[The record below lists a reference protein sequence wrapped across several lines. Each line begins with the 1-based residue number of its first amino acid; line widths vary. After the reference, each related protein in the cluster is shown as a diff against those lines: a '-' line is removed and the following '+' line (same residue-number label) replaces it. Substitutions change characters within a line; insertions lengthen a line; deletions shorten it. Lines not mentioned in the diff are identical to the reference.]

1 MSENV
6 NPYDH
11 LNEGGVPDE
20 TDSLKGTTSPV
31 GGAIHPV
38 NSGVVDPVVA
48 LIDRKVA
55 QLGLDVNHLNRV
67 NIELLMTDMRE
78 LADELGRLQTNLS
91 SICTPDDI
99 REIDQLKRYRSPNA
113 ALGRIEIMYSEAG
126 RVSRE
131 GQSSITS
138 IKNLMNR
145 FQEKLRIVDNDNSD

>member
-1 MSENV
+1 MSEEP

-11 LNEGGVPDE
+11 LRERSVPDE
-20 TDSLKGTTSPV
+20 QDSLKGTTSSV
-31 GGAIHPV
+31 GNVHPV
-38 NSGVVDPVVA
+38 NSVDDPIVA

-55 QLGLDVNHLNRV
+55 QLALDVNHLNRV
-67 NIELLMTDMRE
+67 NIELLMTDMHE

-91 SICTPDDI
+91 SIYTPDDI
-99 REIDQLKRYRSPNA
+99 REIAQLKRYRSSNA
-113 ALGRIEIMYSEAG
+113 ALERIELMYSDAG
-126 RVSRE
+126 RVSKE

>member
-1 MSENV
+1 MSEDL

-11 LNEGGVPDE
+11 LNEGSVPDE

-31 GGAIHPV
+31 GGVTHPV

-55 QLGLDVNHLNRV
+55 QLALDVNHLNRV
-67 NIELLMTDMRE
+67 NIELLMTDMHE
-78 LADELGRLQTNLS
+78 LADELGRLQNNLS
-91 SICTPDDI
+91 SIYTPDDV
-99 REIDQLKRYRSPNA
+99 REIARLKRYRGSNA
-113 ALGRIEIMYSEAG
+113 ALERIEIMHSECG
-126 RVSRE
+126 RVARE

-145 FQEKLRIVDNDNSD
+145 FQEKLRIVDNDNLD